1 MTRPVGSW
9 RLHRLHAAALLL
21 GTLAAM
27 APLEAQGGQVPPASP
42 VRPNAAWPI
51 KVREHV
57 DLWLH
62 GFALVSQDTSVV
74 PLFRRG
80 YRDSLIVVRNAAQ
93 RATRLDTALASL
105 QQTMAATPQLVN
117 AQFYAMHFTN
127 FGTLRVS
134 LQMLTQA
141 KGDVRSV
148 RDRDQG
154 RMVALAANYFPGA
167 AQREFGEQLSV
178 ALESESLRFFH
189 ENWLQVQ
196 RTRAPVI
203 ARADSLWRTAWF
215 PKLAGFL
222 RGTGQRTG
230 EIILS
235 PVVEGEGRAITADQ
249 ATGISMVVTL
259 PASLDR
265 TNDVLYGIV
274 HEAVGSFA
282 STAVTD
288 NITPRQKS
296 AGVGDKLQTAAAL
309 RAGLILLQ
317 RVLPAEAEGYARFYL
332 RVLGKPVPAAGAVA
346 ALEAA
351 MPLHSDI
358 IESIGRQL
366 DLYLGG
372 L

>member
-1 MTRPVGSW
+1 MSQQPGRHPTPGVRGAT
-9 RLHRLHAAALLL
+9 LLLL
-21 GTLAAM
+21 GTLLSM
-27 APLEAQGGQVPPASP
+27 APLQAQDRAVQPM
-42 VRPNAAWPI
+42 RPSGPWPI
-51 KVREHV
+51 KTREHV

-62 GFALVSQDTSVV
+62 GFALVSHDTSVV

-80 YRDSLIVVRNAAQ
+80 YRDSLIVVRNVAQ

-105 QQTMAATPQLVN
+105 QKTMAATPQLVN

-134 LQMLTQA
+134 LQLLTQV
-141 KGDVRSV
+141 KGDVRSM
-148 RDRDQG
+148 RDRDQA
-154 RMVALAANYFPGA
+154 RMVALAANYFNGPA
-167 AQREFGEQLSV
+167 EREFGEQLSV
-178 ALESESLRFFH
+178 ALENESQRFFH

-222 RGTGQRTG
+222 RGTGQRNG

-235 PVVEGEGRAITADQ
+235 PVVEGEGRTITADPT
-249 ATGISMVVTL
+249 TGISMVVTL
-259 PASLDR
+259 PPSLDR
-265 TNDVLYGIV
+265 TTDVLYGIV
-274 HEAVGSFA
+274 HEAVGTFA
-282 STAVTD
+282 AAAVSD

-296 AGVGDKLQTAAAL
+296 AGAGDRLQTAAAL
-309 RAGLILLQ
+309 RAGLLLLQ

-332 RVLGKPVPAAGAVA
+332 RVLGKPAPTARAVA

-351 MPLHSDI
+351 MPLNSDI
-358 IESIGRQL
+358 LESIGRQL